1 MRYSFHIIPI
11 LIVGSAL
18 GYQPI
23 LGVTT
28 RYKKFNFILLIS
40 LVVFLLIRP
49 IHVFNNFSYIKS
61 DKGFFYANYA
71 MPLLGM
77 NKYNTD
83 LYKGYIQTKNNISK
97 NNFILYEKGFYLDEE
112 YKQQRLINFI
122 SIDTIN
128 EYDPDYFIFTKLMTG
143 RFCWLDKIVTCR
155 EDIRE
160 DLKIN
165 TKETLKYFG

>member
-1 MRYSFHIIPI
+1 M
-11 LIVGSAL
+11 

-23 LGVTT
+23 LGLQQDI
-28 RYKKFNFILLIS
+28 KNLILYYLFH
-40 LVVFLLIRP
+40 VVFLLIRP
-49 IHVFNNFSYIKS
+49 IHVFNNFSYVKS
-61 DKGFFYANYA
+61 DKGFFYTYYA
-71 MPLLGM
+71 MPTRM

-112 YKQQRLINFI
+112 YKQQRLVNFI

-155 EDIRE
+155 G
-160 DLKIN
+160 
-165 TKETLKYFG
+165 Y